1 MLCNQ
6 RLPHQDGWLLWSA
19 SDDPPAARL
28 ASLSRLWN
36 RGGCGRL
43 SAARIATGDDFSL
56 GQRPGTLSRQ
66 APPASAL
73 WMVAQQPARGWN
85 SWSEW
90 AQEVP
95 SKAWL
100 SLQDRPSFAGMAG
113 VLAQAPRVP
122 SRKHEANGI
131 ASKRWRSS
139 RIRPSLR
146 GHLPVAPPGFADT
159 PWSELAAERQAARL
173 SAAAASGQQKSQ
185 AAKDVIPGANLAM
198 QCIDARP
205 DPYPAAAGCRN
216 ETWLARVEISRARLR
231 PT

>member
-1 MLCNQ
+1 MVSLRRSPSCPIGFPEQTLEPRWLRQAFCGANRNRR
-6 RLPHQDGWLLWSA
+6 RLQFG
-19 SDDPPAARL
+19 PAPGNLVAAGA
-28 ASLSRLWN
+28 ASLCSLDGCQTTGSRLE
-36 RGGCGRL
+36 
-43 SAARIATGDDFSL
+43 F
-56 GQRPGTLSRQ
+56 
-66 APPASAL
+66 
-73 WMVAQQPARGWN
+73 MVGVGAGSP
-85 SWSEW
+85 
-90 AQEVP
+90 V
-95 SKAWL
+95 KAWL

-131 ASKRWRSS
+131 ASKRWRSF